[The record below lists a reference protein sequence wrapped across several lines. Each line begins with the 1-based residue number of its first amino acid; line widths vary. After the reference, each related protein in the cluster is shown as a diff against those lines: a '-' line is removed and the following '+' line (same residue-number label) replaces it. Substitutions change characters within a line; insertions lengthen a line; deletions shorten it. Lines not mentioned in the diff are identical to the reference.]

1 MNTTLEWTGSF
12 GTSPTNTRT
21 ALPAAGIAAPMTP
34 TPLRLS
40 ILGGAI
46 LALLA
51 LLVIAGSAPEQP
63 GLASLRQAEAHFAAA
78 EFTAAD
84 AAFQAAEAQLTPDAY
99 PRQRRA
105 ALYLRW
111 NRPAEGLTL
120 LESLPDADP
129 QLRLELLAAAG

>member
-1 MNTTLEWTGSF
+1 
-12 GTSPTNTRT
+12 
-21 ALPAAGIAAPMTP
+21 MTP

-63 GLASLRQAEAHFAAA
+63 GLASVRQAEAHFAAA

-99 PRQRRA
+99 
-105 ALYLRW
+105 
-111 NRPAEGLTL
+111 
-120 LESLPDADP
+120 
-129 QLRLELLAAAG
+129 